1 MNRDTDHDPNAPE
14 PAKARAMRSQQRLL
28 LAIGLGG
35 LLVLLLTLGIS
46 AVSFLRNIESRHES
60 IRADFLA
67 RMQVLVQLRNNVYRS
82 GTRVH
87 DFLLDEPAAA
97 ERDRLD
103 ILASRQRIEALED
116 EYARADRKS
125 VV

>member
-1 MNRDTDHDPNAPE
+1 MGRDTAHDSD
-14 PAKARAMRSQQRLL
+14 RAMSADANTTRSQQRLL
-28 LAIGLGG
+28 LWVGLGG
-35 LLVLLLTLGIS
+35 LLILLITLGIS

-87 DFLLDEPAAA
+87 ATHPSADASLRHHRGAKAPHPKRPSNGLAAH
-97 ERDRLD
+97 
-103 ILASRQRIEALED
+103 
-116 EYARADRKS
+116 
-125 VV
+125 VVQAV